1 MNFQERYDGMLD
13 TTFTLNIKNIPK
25 ISYSAATAFHFKNYG
40 NEVSGLPLKHY
51 KIAKVWESGLIF
63 QKLFFQCKGLT
74 STVSQNS
81 SNQYNIGPMS
91 LQSDL
96 TSQVHPGISI
106 QQTKLGHI
114 LIIYP

>member
-51 KIAKVWESGLIF
+51 KIAKV
-63 QKLFFQCKGLT
+63 
-74 STVSQNS
+74 
-81 SNQYNIGPMS
+81 
-91 LQSDL
+91 
-96 TSQVHPGISI
+96 
-106 QQTKLGHI
+106 
-114 LIIYP
+114 